1 MPEIVIGGLVVPGV
15 VAAAVAAL
23 WSFATQRSLR
33 ALEGRLGREAEAFRL
48 AQSPRVR
55 SAVAFW
61 AAYAAFE
68 RAVGDLVAPYEP
80 FEDPDG
86 DGDDRRAAFLAHE
99 ETARRAV
106 RRAHARLVVARAE
119 AECLLPRSTFAAVD
133 ALVRSTAEACDR
145 YYAARTN
152 ADLAPSERKVAREK
166 ALAVFEETRA
176 RREGA
181 ADALRH
187 MIADPLGS

>member
-23 WSFATQRSLR
+23 WGFATQRSLR

-55 SAVAFW
+55 AAVAFW
-61 AAYAAFE
+61 SSYAAFE
-68 RAVGDLVAPYEP
+68 RAVGDLIAPYER

-99 ETARRAV
+99 AAAGRAV

-119 AECLLPRSTFAAVD
+119 AECLLPRPAFAAVEE
-133 ALVRSTAEACDR
+133 LVRATNEACDR
-145 YYAARTN
+145 YFAARTN
-152 ADLAPSERKVAREK
+152 GDLPPSERRAQRE
-166 ALAVFEETRA
+166 LAVAVFDEARA
-176 RREGA
+176 QREGVA
-181 ADALRH
+181 ETLRT
-187 MIADPLGS
+187 MIADPLGP